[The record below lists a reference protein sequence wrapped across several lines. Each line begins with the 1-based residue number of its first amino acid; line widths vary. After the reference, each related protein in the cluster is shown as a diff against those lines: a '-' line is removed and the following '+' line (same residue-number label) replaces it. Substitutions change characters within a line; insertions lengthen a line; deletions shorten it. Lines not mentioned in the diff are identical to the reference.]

1 MQPVPRRCASG
12 SRNGEQGVA
21 AEWGL
26 PVEARFHLISG
37 KRAISAACLACIVG
51 RSFAQTIDFHRGRS
65 L

>member
-37 KRAISAACLACIVG
+37 K
-51 RSFAQTIDFHRGRS
+51 
-65 L
+65 

>member
-1 MQPVPRRCASG
+1 MQPVPRHCTFG
-12 SRNGEQGVA
+12 SRNVEQGVA

-26 PVEARFHLISG
+26 SVECQLHLLSG
-37 KRAISAACLACIVG
+37 RQAISAACPACIVR

>member
-1 MQPVPRRCASG
+1 MQPVPRRCASR
-12 SRNGEQGVA
+12 SRDGEQGVT

-26 PVEARFHLISG
+26 AVECQLHLLSG
-37 KRAISAACLACIVG
+37 RQAISAACLACIVR